1 MKINEIKAREILDS
15 RGNPTIE
22 VDVILEDKTIGRA
35 AVPSGASTGTH
46 EAVEL
51 RDNDPKRFNGKGV
64 SKAVLNV
71 NSIIAPLLKGKEISD
86 QENIDNLLIKE
97 DGTTNKSNLG
107 ANAILGVSIASAKA
121 AANYNQIPLYQYLSQ
136 KSSVDFI
143 LPTPMSNVL
152 NGGAHASN
160 SADFQEYMIV
170 PIGAKTFKQSVQWI
184 SEIYASIKKILDQK
198 NLSTTVG
205 DEGGFAPSFQNNE
218 EPLILILEAIEK
230 SGFIPGKD
238 IFIAL
243 DPATTE
249 IYDNEIYELK
259 TESKKLNNHELIT
272 MWEKWINSY
281 PIISIEDGLAEDDW
295 QGWQDLTKKIG
306 RSVQLV
312 GDDLIVTNKDRINK
326 AISMKAANA
335 VLIKLNQIGTLTE
348 TMQTIEIA
356 KKANWAIIISH
367 RSGETEDTTIS
378 HLAVATEAGQIKTGA
393 PSRSDRTAKYNEL
406 IRIEEDL
413 ENKAKFAGNTRFS
426 QYIV

>member
-71 NSIIAPLLKGKEISD
+71 NSIIGPLLKGKEISD

-136 KSSVDFI
+136 KSSADFI

-218 EPLILILEAIEK
+218 EPLVLILEAIEK

-238 IFIAL
+238 IYIAL

-249 IYDNEIYELK
+249 IYDNDIYELK

-312 GDDLIVTNKDRINK
+312 GDDLIVTNKDRISK

-367 RSGETEDTTIS
+367 RSGETEDTTIA